1 MKKLLI
7 MSIGLCLVLSG
18 CATPAPKQ
26 TELTKVTVVL
36 DWVPN
41 TNHTGLYLA
50 KDLGYYG
57 EAGLDVEIIQPPEDG
72 AVALVSSGKADFGI
86 SFQEEL
92 AFALTADEPM
102 PVTAVAAVIQ
112 HNTSGIIS
120 LKEDG
125 ILSPKGME
133 NKRYATWDMPVE
145 KAVLKSVI
153 EEDGGDFDKVKLIP
167 STVTD
172 VITALQTDIDA
183 VWFYYGWEGI
193 ATKVKV
199 LDTNYFEFRDINPV
213 LDFYTPILIS
223 GDEYLKNNSDTAK
236 KFLAATSKGYE
247 YAVENPSEAADCLV
261 KNAPETDK
269 EIALAGQEY
278 LSGEYIAE
286 AANWGIIDEVRW
298 SAFYDWLFE
307 QGLIKTKLGEKGF
320 TNEFLQK

>member
-7 MSIGLCLVLSG
+7 MSLGLCLVLSG

-183 VWFYYGWEGI
+183 VWVYYGWEGI
-193 ATKVKV
+193 ATKVKG